1 MESDLQPLACGR
13 VAVASEMFQSKGSD
27 GAEMYKIFIPKSLET
42 DASDCIPHGESW
54 AIPAS
59 PTQAEDVGPSV
70 HQGEGIWHRK

>member
-42 DASDCIPHGESW
+42 ECI
-54 AIPAS
+54 
-59 PTQAEDVGPSV
+59 
-70 HQGEGIWHRK
+70 